1 MLATRP
7 DKRFTE
13 LFVLAYTPVWVAA
26 VLWAMT
32 SGVLR
37 SWGELEHMLFGLA
50 LALPLALMP
59 LVPRASAPPLGER
72 HATRFVWLVTLFAVL
87 QCWFGSELFFEV
99 FGMQYRFRTSI
110 AWNGTPA
117 FLYLMTVAY
126 FATYYVVQV
135 VLYRAFRRR
144 VTNGL
149 ARLFARAVI
158 AYATAFAETA
168 GMANDLLADW
178 FSYRDRGFV
187 MWVGSIA
194 YGAIFFVTL
203 PLFADLDE
211 KAPSKPPLRAA
222 TTELL
227 ALTMICLVVY
237 EVYAIVVGP
246 FAP

>member
-13 LFVLAYTPVWVAA
+13 TFVLAYTPVWVAA

-37 SWGELEHMLFGLA
+37 SWGDLEHMLFGVA
-50 LALPLALMP
+50 LALPLVLMP
-59 LVPRASAPPLGER
+59 LVPRESAPPIGER
-72 HATRFVWLVTLFAVL
+72 HATRFVWLVTLFSVL

-110 AWNGTPA
+110 VWNGTPA

-135 VLYRAFRRR
+135 VLYRALRRR

-149 ARLFARAVI
+149 ARLVGRAVI

-168 GMANDLLADW
+168 GMANDLLVDW

-211 KAPSKPPLRAA
+211 KAPSKPLLRAA

-227 ALTMICLVVY
+227 ALTMICLVIY
-237 EVYAIVVGP
+237 EAYAIVVGP